1 MYEQIRI
8 HLSGQAVNLYKF
20 LFYLSS
26 HFHSFN
32 LKSLLN
38 VLKTDEL
45 SEVCGNK
52 YTKVMCTI
60 HRQFRGGGGTVLYC
74 TLLENIE
81 HFTDK

>member
-52 YTKVMCTI
+52 YV
-60 HRQFRGGGGTVLYC
+60 Q
-74 TLLENIE
+74 
-81 HFTDK
+81 